1 MPIEH
6 VNKSQ
11 WQELAPAF
19 CDYNYRHLWDYG
31 LAVAQRRQATCEHI
45 AIKAD
50 SQTIGLADV
59 RIKKIPMI
67 GGGIAYISGGPLTRR
82 GKSTDIENLS
92 IVLREL
98 IQNYC
103 HERDLIL
110 RVQCPIGPEEWMLQT
125 TRAFEA
131 AGFVRTDRSA
141 QYRTMVVDISRPL
154 PEIRAGFAQKWRNCL
169 NASERKG
176 MKIVAGRRDDLFGTF
191 CEIFDRFHERK
202 GFAVELDAQ
211 FYRKLQ
217 SHMAAEERLIVSIA
231 ELDGQIAA
239 GHVSS
244 SLGDTTVYLLGA
256 TTEAGLKAKAA
267 YLLQW
272 DAILHAK
279 SRGSIWYDL
288 GGIDPGAN
296 PGVYHF
302 KAGMSGRDFVSPG
315 PFEYQLPR
323 WRSRLTKGFESA
335 FRTLRPKPDSRHDH
349 AKMSSSAEKAADSI

>member
-1 MPIEH
+1 MSIEH

-11 WQELAPAF
+11 WQQSASAF
-19 CDYNYRHLWDYG
+19 LDYNYRHLWDYG
-31 LAVAQRRQATCEHI
+31 QAVAERRQATCEHV

-50 SQTIGLADV
+50 SETIGLADV

-67 GGGIAYISGGPLTRR
+67 GGGIAYISGGPLTRLGR
-82 GKSTDIENLS
+82 STDLENLS
-92 IVLREL
+92 LVLREL

-110 RVQCPIGPEEWMLQT
+110 RVQCPIGPEDWMLQT
-125 TRAFEA
+125 SRAFEG
-131 AGFVRTDRSA
+131 AGFTETSRSP

-169 NASERKG
+169 NASERKSI
-176 MKIVAGRRDDLFGTF
+176 KIVAGPTDELFGRF
-191 CEIFDRFHERK
+191 CDIFDKFHERK
-202 GFAVELDAQ
+202 GFAVDLDAR
-211 FYRKLQ
+211 FYRAIQ
-217 SHMAAEERLIVSIA
+217 AQMAPEEQLTISIA
-231 ELDGQIAA
+231 EIDGQIAA

-272 DAILHAK
+272 DAIVRAK
-279 SRGSIWYDL
+279 TRGSIWYDL
-288 GGIDPGAN
+288 GGIDPDAN

-302 KAGMSGRDFVSPG
+302 KAGMSGTDVCSPG
-315 PFEYQLPR
+315 PFEISTR
-323 WRSRLTKGFESA
+323 GWRTSVVLRAESA
-335 FRTLRPKPDSRHDH
+335 LTRMKTRPAPSV
-349 AKMSSSAEKAADSI
+349 EKQ